1 MGAPPGALV
10 EAGRRVH
17 DTAFANV
24 VSGSYGGIGP
34 NFAAVR
40 FPSYAYL
47 GVPLLVLLAVSAV
60 TWWRS
65 RVAWSLVI
73 LGVAAWVCS
82 WGSSLGTQY
91 GPKATRLDA
100 WWVPWH
106 LLSGIPLVSEILPIR
121 FGGLVVFAA
130 AMLLAISLDGW
141 WRLIAGRL
149 RERPDGDRRRR
160 LVPTAILL
168 TAVGA
173 AALIPVA
180 ATTPVPYAL
189 HTSAPPVWFSR
200 VAPDLPPATK
210 VLAVPFAGQAAM
222 GWQAQADL
230 HFDLV
235 GGFAVVP
242 GPTGRSVFVSPPA
255 APVRLLDRLS
265 QTAQTFQTV
274 GPPAGTQSEV
284 STVRRAMGRW
294 GVQVVV
300 VAKVG
305 GDPAYSAGF
314 MTAVLGRAPRI
325 QDGSWVWDGV
335 GRAAPLRLSTGA
347 LAHCA
352 AAAHGRQGAV
362 PACVLAAGGG

>member
-1 MGAPPGALV
+1 
-10 EAGRRVH
+10 
-17 DTAFANV
+17 

-40 FPSYAYL
+40 FPSYSFL
-47 GVPLLVLLAVSAV
+47 GVPLLVLLAISAV

-73 LGVAAWVCS
+73 VGVGAWVCS
-82 WGSSLGTQY
+82 WGTSLGTQY
-91 GPKATRLDA
+91 GPKATAVDA
-100 WWVPWH
+100 WWAPWH
-106 LLSGIPLVSEILPIR
+106 LLSGIPLVQEILPIR

-141 WRLIAGRL
+141 WWAISRRLARP
-149 RERPDGDRRRR
+149 RPDADRRSR
-160 LVPTAILL
+160 LVASVLL

-173 AALIPVA
+173 AVLLPVA
-180 ATTPVPYAL
+180 LTTPLPYVVR
-189 HTSAPPVWFSR
+189 TSPTPAWFTR
-200 VAPDLPPATK
+200 VAPHLEPATR

-230 HFDLV
+230 RFDLV

-255 APVRLLDRLS
+255 RPVRLLDRLS

-274 GPPAGTQSEV
+274 GPPAGTPDQV
-284 STVRRAMGRW
+284 LTVRQAMDRW

-300 VAKVG
+300 VTRVG

-325 QDGSWVWDGV
+325 EDGSWVWDGL
-335 GRAAPLRLSTGA
+335 GRAAPLHLPPGG
-347 LAHCA
+347 LARCA
-352 AAAHGRQGAV
+352 AAADQAPPGAV
-362 PACVLAAGGG
+362 PGCVLKAAGAG